1 MIIDGVLTSEAFYA
15 DRIEMTL
22 GRVRME
28 RVGGRFA
35 PVLAEKVSG
44 VIHLTFAD
52 LAALLRQPEVLKS
65 IMAGVEAIARLDLSL
80 TNGADGGLQIAGA
93 VELLGRRFPISTSAG
108 LRIENG
114 KLIVSAARIEGLPLI
129 GALPVQPFDFVLPL
143 RSPEGITFT
152 GVSTA
157 PGEILLE
164 FAGTSLDLRGAVLD

>member
-35 PVLAEKVSG
+35 PAVAEEVSG

-52 LAALLRQPEVLKS
+52 LSALLRQPEFLKT
-65 IMAGVEAIARLDLSL
+65 IMAGVESIARLDLSL
-80 TNGADGGLQIAGA
+80 TNGADGGLQITGA
-93 VELLGRRFPISTSAG
+93 VELLGRRFPVSTSSS
-108 LRIENG
+108 LRIEGG
-114 KLIVSAARIEGLPLI
+114 KLIVSAGRIEGLPLI

-143 RSPEGITFT
+143 RSPEGMTFT

-157 PGEILLE
+157 PAEILLE
-164 FAGTSLDLRGAVLD
+164 FAGTDLDLRGAVLD